1 VSQKYDSLGDKI
13 LGGKQ
18 MNIGMSTGGNTGGIS
33 GLASK
38 QLVLVGAGALSLS
51 QSLVAG
57 YGTVSFSVPTQSH
70 QTLGLYAGSQTI
82 GQSSSSTVDA
92 RSLTFVGAGN
102 VSVGLSNGSLMISG
116 ATGGVLTFFAS
127 SNTTGQSSSSTFN
140 QSSINIRGAG
150 GASVGYSGGDL
161 VISAPAAGGTLT
173 FFASSNTTGES
184 SSSSFDQASINI
196 RGAGIASV
204 GYSGGELIISVPAG
218 GGVGDGGNVLAA
230 GTQTATT
237 LGTVLF
243 ADSNGISFG
252 MSGSTRITASY
263 TVPSEISAF
272 AVGNTTQSSS
282 GTIPFANWSVR
293 GEGNVSVGVSNGS
306 LVISGA
312 GGGGAGMSAGL
323 TNAGNT
329 AGDTG
334 TVTGQM
340 VLVGGNNVTLSGST
354 NGGSITVTVSG
365 PDTQN
370 WFSQAGVS
378 NLGNTAGDTGM
389 VGSRLVLAGAGA
401 VSLSQS
407 TAAGGLG
414 TVSISVTIPN
424 QSALT
429 FFATGNTTVNS
440 SGTAA
445 LSSLLMRGYGIVSL
459 GTSNGSILISTP
471 DAVDYTY
478 LSVGNSNLG
487 NTQGDTGV
495 VTGRMVLVGT
505 DMVSLSGSTNAG
517 SMTLSIRA
525 TQSNQTVGLY
535 ASSQTTG
542 QSSSSTVDARSLTV
556 VGQGGISVG
565 MSGGSLLLSGATGG
579 ENFSGGI
586 SNLGNTAGDTGVVS
600 NLLVLAGVGAATLSG
615 STNAGS
621 ATVSISVPSQSV
633 QTVGVYASS
642 NTTGESSSSTF
653 DARTMSFRGAGVAS
667 VGMSDGEILISVP
680 PGGGGDGYNLIAAGT
695 QTATSAGTVLFAN
708 SNGITFGMD
717 GSTRV
722 TASHN
727 GLTTQFGQAFSA
739 PGGSSSF
746 QTLVFANSNGVSWSN
761 SNGSVVASVETDYA
775 ATNHSHGNPTLAL
788 TNLSGTT
795 ASNSNGLTLSL
806 SAADPGSAGSLTFF
820 ATGNTTVNSS
830 GTAALSSLLMR
841 GYGVVSLG
849 TSNGSIL
856 ISSPD
861 AADFTFLSVGN
872 SNLGNTQGDTGVVTG
887 RMVLVGTD
895 MVSLSGS
902 TNAGSITLSI
912 RATQSNQ
919 TVGLY
924 ASSQTTGQS
933 SSSTADARSLTFV
946 GAGGVSVGLSNGRY
960 IISGGAFTA
969 GISGGNTVGDTGTVT
984 GQVVFAGGANIT
996 LSGSTDGGSMTISIS
1011 GGAGGNTGYIS
1022 AGTATASL
1030 GTVVFS
1036 NSNGVSFGVDGQTVT
1051 ASIAT
1056 SLTNINVSAGTA
1068 SQNLSAIEFVNS
1080 NGISFGLDAG
1090 TITASHNGLTS
1101 QSNQAVSGSNGSAT
1115 FETVSF
1121 GNSNGMSFYLTNG
1134 SVVGSYTVPTQ
1145 SAQTVGLYASSQT
1158 TGQSSSSTA
1167 DARSITF
1174 VGQGIVSVGLSQGSY
1189 LVSATQS
1196 GQVASGQNGSFEFQ
1210 TLSFSNANNVSFG
1223 TSAGSAI
1230 TASIPAGA
1238 TATGN
1243 VGAISA
1249 AGDSASSG
1257 TIVFSNSNNVSFGM
1271 NGNTLT
1277 ATVTV
1282 PAQSV
1287 QTLGLYASSQTTG
1300 QSSSST
1306 FDARSITFVGA
1317 GNVSVGMSNS
1327 SYIISGSGGETRL
1340 TAYATG
1346 NTTQSSTGTQAL
1358 SSILFRG
1365 EGVASVGVTNGSVVI
1380 SVPAGGGGGFT
1391 GGMSTQGNTAGTT
1404 GLVSNRLVFVGTG
1417 PVSLSQSVNGASA
1430 TLSIDGPAVSSLSA
1444 TGGLSISTNG
1454 STISIGF
1461 APRTA
1466 TMWDPLNQAVK
1477 VAGQVGNAS
1486 LHIVPLPTAAD
1497 AALGEFQVNRLC
1509 IPLYVSN
1516 ASNSTGT
1523 LTISHSFG
1531 LYTKTGSSL
1540 SLFASTSYS
1549 TAWTFSGTESASLH
1563 HGIRLHTIPWTTTI
1577 SDGMYYVAQWSR
1589 SSSGGANGS
1598 ISQILVSQIA
1608 SNFSGI
1614 FGEVTN
1620 RSRQW
1625 PLGLGVFSA
1634 SVTTAMP
1641 SSIAFSQ
1648 IDGTASVAARPPS
1661 FFMISGTA

>member
-57 YGTVSFSVPTQSH
+57 YGTVSFSVPNQSH
-70 QTLGLYAGSQTI
+70 QTLGLYANSQTI

-127 SNTTGQSSSSTFN
+127 SNTTGESSSSTFN

-150 GASVGYSGGDL
+150 GASVGYSGGEL

-204 GYSGGELIISVPAG
+204 GYSNGELIISVPAG

-263 TVPSEISAF
+263 TVPTQVSAF

-334 TVTGQM
+334 TVTGLL
-340 VLVGGNNVTLSGST
+340 VLAGGNNVTLSGST
-354 NGGSITVTVSG
+354 DGGSITVTVSG
-365 PDTQN
+365 PNTQN
-370 WFSQAGVS
+370 WFSQAGVSNLGNTAGDTGMQGSRLVLAGGGAATLSQATAAGGLGTVTISVPVQSAQSLGVYASSQTTGQSSSSTIDARSITIVGRGVASVGMSGGSILIEVPGGGGGNFSGGLSNIGNTLGDTGVVSQRLVLAGGNNITLSGSTNAGSATVTISGPNTQSWFSQAGVS

-424 QSALT
+424 QSA
-429 FFATGNTTVNS
+429 
-440 SGTAA
+440 
-445 LSSLLMRGYGIVSL
+445 
-459 GTSNGSILISTP
+459 
-471 DAVDYTY
+471 
-478 LSVGNSNLG
+478 
-487 NTQGDTGV
+487 
-495 VTGRMVLVGT
+495 
-505 DMVSLSGSTNAG
+505 
-517 SMTLSIRA
+517 
-525 TQSNQTVGLY
+525 
-535 ASSQTTG
+535 
-542 QSSSSTVDARSLTV
+542 
-556 VGQGGISVG
+556 
-565 MSGGSLLLSGATGG
+565 
-579 ENFSGGI
+579 
-586 SNLGNTAGDTGVVS
+586 
-600 NLLVLAGVGAATLSG
+600 
-615 STNAGS
+615 
-621 ATVSISVPSQSV
+621 
-633 QTVGVYASS
+633 
-642 NTTGESSSSTF
+642 
-653 DARTMSFRGAGVAS
+653 
-667 VGMSDGEILISVP
+667 
-680 PGGGGDGYNLIAAGT
+680 
-695 QTATSAGTVLFAN
+695 
-708 SNGITFGMD
+708 
-717 GSTRV
+717 
-722 TASHN
+722 
-727 GLTTQFGQAFSA
+727 
-739 PGGSSSF
+739 
-746 QTLVFANSNGVSWSN
+746 
-761 SNGSVVASVETDYA
+761 
-775 ATNHSHGNPTLAL
+775 
-788 TNLSGTT
+788 
-795 ASNSNGLTLSL
+795 
-806 SAADPGSAGSLTFF
+806 LTFF

-996 LSGSTDGGSMTISIS
+996 LSGSNDGASQTISIIGGAGGAGYSAGVSSFGNTAGATGLTGTNLVFVGSGPVSLSQTTGANGGTITINAPAVSSLSASGIVSIETNGSTVSIGAPAFSAGMSTQGNTAGNTGLASQRIVFVGSSNITLSGSTDGGSMTISIS

-1101 QSNQAVSGSNGSAT
+1101 QSNQAVSGSNGSVT

-1196 GQVASGQNGSFEFQ
+1196 GQAASGQNGSFEFQ

-1271 NGNTLT
+1271 NGNTVT

-1317 GNVSVGMSNS
+1317 GNVSVGISNS

-1486 LHIVPLPTAAD
+1486 LHIVPLPTPAD
-1497 AALGEFQVNRLC
+1497 AALGELQVNRLC

-1589 SSSGGANGS
+1589 SNSGGANGS

-1614 FGEVTN
+1614 FGEATN

-1625 PLGLGVFSA
+1625 PLGFGVFSA

-1648 IDGTASVAARPPS
+1648 MDGTASAAARPPS